1 MQTTILL
8 ADNQDITRLG
18 LQALLQKVGAAD
30 VPTTEVFSKAELES
44 ALLAAEAP
52 VVIIDT
58 ESFEMSDPKELLM
71 LFQKQPMA
79 RWILFQNDIDRQ
91 QLSAFS
97 GMPSISM
104 LLKENSVE
112 EIRTALKC
120 VLHAERYLCH
130 QVSNRLL
137 NRRMEED
144 NNHLTQTETEILRL
158 IALGKSVKEIAAIRI
173 SSTHTIVTHKK
184 NIFRKLEVNN
194 VYEATRYALRAG
206 LIETNYYI

>member
-18 LQALLQKVGAAD
+18 ILSLLLKVGAAD
-30 VPTTEVFSKAELES
+30 VPTREVFSHDELES

-52 VVIIDT
+52 VVVIDT
-58 ESFEMSDPKELLM
+58 ESFEMSDPKELLI

-79 RWILFQNDIDRQ
+79 RWILFQNDIDQQ
-91 QLSAFS
+91 QLSAFA
-97 GMPSISM
+97 GMPSVSM
-104 LLKENSVE
+104 LLKENSAE

-130 QVSNRLL
+130 QISNRLL
-137 NRRMEED
+137 NRRLEED
-144 NNHLTQTETEILRL
+144 NNHLTHTETEILRL
-158 IALGKSVKEIAAIRI
+158 IALGKTVKEIAAIRF
-173 SSTHTIVTHKK
+173 SSAHTIVTHKK

-206 LIETNYYI
+206 LIEANYYI